1 MTEEENGLGAAEPAA
16 NLDTIIDS
24 AYDTHTPKE
33 DAPAAEAAV
42 EASPEPRA
50 DHPTDATRYADGTF
64 KPTKTDTAKASEQE
78 PAKAATT
85 EPAPVAEPA
94 PVQPVAPPERW
105 TPEEKAKFAAWPR
118 DVQEAVV
125 ERHKALEADY
135 TRKTQEA
142 ADLRRSAEPILN
154 AVKPFEAYLNQ
165 LAPRIG
171 QTPDKMI
178 GQLLGVEY
186 QLRTGD
192 AYEKAAALHQIAQ
205 SYGIDLAALSRG
217 ELPQGADPAYSQLR
231 QSFGSIEQEVRQLRE
246 EREQERQQQIVAQ
259 IQAFSTSTDEA
270 GRPKYPF
277 FEEVRGRMGKLMSED
292 PSLDLPTAYAKASEP
307 LNQRIAEELRLRT
320 ENSEKQRLE
329 SVEKAKKAAPIKSS
343 GSQPNGSTKAKDL
356 DSILSAAIDSRMSA

>member
-1 MTEEENGLGAAEPAA
+1 
-16 NLDTIIDS
+16 
-24 AYDTHTPKE
+24 
-33 DAPAAEAAV
+33 
-42 EASPEPRA
+42 
-50 DHPTDATRYADGTF
+50 
-64 KPTKTDTAKASEQE
+64 
-78 PAKAATT
+78 
-85 EPAPVAEPA
+85 
-94 PVQPVAPPERW
+94 VQPVEPPARW

-142 ADLRRSAEPILN
+142 ADIRRSAEPILN
-154 AVKPFEAYLNQ
+154 AVKPFEQYLNQ

-231 QSFGSIEQEVRQLRE
+231 QSFGTIEQRL
-246 EREQERQQQIVAQ
+246 AQ
-259 IQAFSTSTDEA
+259 IEADREAEQQRQTVSQIQTFATATDEA
-270 GRPKYPF
+270 GRPKHPYF
-277 FEEVRGRMGKLMSED
+277 DRVRGVMGQLMHGD
-292 PSLDLPTAYAKASEP
+292 PSLSLDAAYQKAIEP
-307 LNQRIAEELRLRT
+307 INQAIAEGLKAQQETAERERLAA
-320 ENSEKQRLE
+320 
-329 SVEKAKKAAPIKSS
+329 VEKAKKAAPVKSA
-343 GSQPNGSTKAKDL
+343 GSQPNGSTKSSNL
-356 DSILSAAIDSRMSA
+356 DALLSASIDRHFS